1 MSLLEAIVLAIVQ
14 GLTEF
19 LPVSSS
25 GHLVLARWVFGWDD
39 PGLAFDAAVHVG
51 TLAAI
56 LVAVRRQLWAA
67 LRGLP
72 ADSGLVDG
80 LKPRRLVWLGLLGT
94 IPIVIV
100 GGLLYDTLESELRS
114 ATSAGAF
121 LLLTGIILKAALRR
135 AERGAAANAAD
146 QDEDATLAGLNPRSA
161 IVIGIA
167 QSLAVVPGLSR
178 AGLCIAAALSLGHSQ
193 EAAARWAF
201 WLSIPA
207 IAGAGTL
214 VAAAMFG
221 DHSGAAADDLDA
233 MIVGAVASFLV
244 ALAAI
249 RALLWLARGRRL
261 WPFHVYCFAMGG
273 AVLIARAAGA

>member
-25 GHLVLARWVFGWDD
+25 GHLILARWVFGWDD
-39 PGLAFDAAVHVG
+39 PGLVFDTAVHVG

-56 LVAVRRQLWAA
+56 LVAVRRQIWAA

-146 QDEDATLAGLNPRSA
+146 QDEGATLAGLYPRSA

-214 VAAAMFG
+214 VAAAMFD
-221 DHSGAAADDLDA
+221 DHSGADADV